1 MIQTPDFPAANNAG
15 ILFYYTLPTNYT
27 EKREAILDRARHVS
41 TSFADLIDKHLPER
55 TEKNASIIANNEYA
69 RGDLHQ
75 DEIEERVEELLTL
88 TNPTDVRT
96 CMAWAV
102 DAVRGLPQ
110 PLRALYWAPHDKR
123 SKRFLE
129 HVMTALGVTY
139 QVWEV
144 VG

>member
-1 MIQTPDFPAANNAG
+1 MQTPDFPAAENAG

-27 EKREAILDRARHVS
+27 EKREAILERARRVS
-41 TSFADLIDKHLPER
+41 DSFAELIDKHLPER
-55 TEKNASIIANNEYA
+55 TDKNARIIATNEWA
-69 RGDLHQ
+69 RGVLPP
-75 DEIEERVEELLTL
+75 EEMETRMGELLAL